1 MRPRERASKAWLT
14 INALAAFGVGS
25 CLLPPGATASTVAVE
40 TRCDSEFRSCSTNPV
55 LRAAAGEANDVT
67 VRPAGPNRFVFEDRG
82 SALVAGSGCALV
94 GAAALCVPG
103 SVPFDGGGGY
113 TQSLGGPL
121 IYMGDVDD
129 HALLLVGGFADG
141 GTGRDRLEGSAE
153 RDRLEGGSGDDRL
166 SGGDG
171 GDELVGASGAD
182 RLSGGD
188 GPDLL
193 LGQAGRDRLRGN
205 AGRDRLSGGSGND
218 RLFGFDGDRDRLN
231 CGGGRRDRTIVDQF
245 DRARGCEALRELTFE
260 TGAPPPNSP

>member
-1 MRPRERASKAWLT
+1 MRPREQPSKAWLKT
-14 INALAAFGVGS
+14 SAPAAFSVVF
-25 CLLPPGATASTVAVE
+25 CLLPAGAAASTVAVE
-40 TRCDSEFRSCSTNPV
+40 TRCESEFRSCVTSPV

-82 SALVAGSGCALV
+82 SVLVAGNGCALV

-141 GTGRDRLEGSAE
+141 GTGSDRLEGSAE
-153 RDRLEGGSGDDRL
+153 RDRLEGGGGDDRL
-166 SGGDG
+166 AGGGG

-193 LGQAGRDRLRGN
+193 LGQGGRDRLRGN
-205 AGRDRLSGGSGND
+205 EGRDRLSGGSGND
-218 RLFGFDGDRDRLN
+218 RLFGFGGGRDRVN
-231 CGGGRRDRTIVDQF
+231 CGSGRRDRTIVDQF
-245 DRARGCEALRELTFE
+245 DRARRCEVLRELTFE